1 MIVFVFNNSMV
12 KNDLWN
18 KVYRKIKVM
27 ENDGAYQVDLDQVPC
42 YIGKDDFLIFQRA
55 DYSKRLAYS
64 SYGISWVF
72 IDENG
77 NRVPEQKYLTSL

>member
-1 MIVFVFNNSMV
+1 MTVFVFNNSMV

-18 KVYRKIKVM
+18 KAYRKIKVI
-27 ENDGAYQVDLDQVPC
+27 ENDGDYQVDLDQVPC
-42 YIGKDDFLIFQRA
+42 YIGKDDFFIFQRA
-55 DYSKRLAYS
+55 DYGRRLAYS
-64 SYGISWVF
+64 SYGISWLF